1 MGVVHG
7 MQVTEDLLEVVGNVR
22 QLEALHIG
30 HMRVQGERLGG
41 LAQQS
46 SLRELTIHG
55 EELTNG
61 SLSAL
66 GSLTQLTAL
75 GMTTCY
81 QARSPTALCSPS
93 RADLPDAV
101 LASTGLQ
108 KPLLRV
114 VQFSVDAPCLAC
126 RSVHRLHWAC

>member
-1 MGVVHG
+1 MDVVYG
-7 MQVTEDLLEVVGNVR
+7 MQVTEDLLEVVGNVK

-41 LAQQS
+41 LALQS

-81 QARSPTALCSPS
+81 QASPQEPCAAHHVL
-93 RADLPDAV
+93 ALPDAV
-101 LASTGLQ
+101 LASTGPQ
-108 KPLLRV
+108 TPLLRA
-114 VQFSVDAPCLAC
+114 VQHSVNAACLAC
-126 RSVHRLHWAC
+126 RSVHR